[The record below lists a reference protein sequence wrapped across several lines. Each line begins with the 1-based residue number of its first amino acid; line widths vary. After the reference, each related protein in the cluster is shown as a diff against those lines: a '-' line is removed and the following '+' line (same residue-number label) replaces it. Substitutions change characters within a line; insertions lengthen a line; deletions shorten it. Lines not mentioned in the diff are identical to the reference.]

1 MIYSKDTGSML
12 GQQAVL
18 ESQGMTNK
26 SLFYANEQ
34 YANELICI
42 VIHFLKKRMSNPVMS
57 SLN

>member
-1 MIYSKDTGSML
+1 M
-12 GQQAVL
+12 GQQAVIK
-18 ESQGMTNK
+18 SQGMTNK

-42 VIHFLKKRMSNPVMS
+42 VIRFLKKRMSNPVMS